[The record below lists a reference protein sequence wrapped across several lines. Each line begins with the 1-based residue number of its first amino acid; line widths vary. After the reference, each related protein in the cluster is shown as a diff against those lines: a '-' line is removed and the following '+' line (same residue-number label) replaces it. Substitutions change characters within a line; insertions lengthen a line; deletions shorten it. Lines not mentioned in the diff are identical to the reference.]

1 MRKLI
6 ALGLWACADALE
18 VVRGG
23 LLAGAV
29 ALIGR
34 ES

>member
-6 ALGLWACADALE
+6 ALALWGAADGLE
-18 VVRGG
+18 IIRGG

-29 ALIGR
+29 RLIGK
-34 ES
+34 S